1 MPKSA
6 RVFHTSPL
14 SRLRRL
20 ASTSAFSLACFVL
33 GITGILFGV
42 ISVSRPVRK
51 CPDLEPRSVSVVWDH
66 GGGTGGGGT
75 MERRKVMAFVGIQTG
90 FGSFGRR
97 RSIRRTWLPSHRQ
110 GLLRLEEATGLAFR
124 FVVGKTK
131 DKSKMAALQL
141 EVNEYDDFMLLD
153 IEEEYSNLP
162 HKTLAFFK
170 AAFALYDSDFY
181 VKADDDIYLR
191 PDRLSLLLA
200 KDRQNPQTYL
210 GCMKK
215 GPVFTD
221 PKLKC
226 FRMFSNEDVTIGA
239 WMLAMNVNHENVH
252 SLCEPDCTPSS
263 IAVWDIPKCSG
274 REWQEE
280 VTPQISKKTPK
291 IERKRPRVTSSL
303 SRLRLVHI
311 CFNLDK
317 TVAECFVPGKT
328 NIIVGISS
336 TSAHVV
342 HVVGSGQTSPRRSS
356 SFLYPPT
363 SSTVRALSS
372 APHPRRVT
380 PVHFCRGEEIVAR
393 IMASG
398 QQANREEEVSREEEQ
413 AKREAMSLQEIGH
426 YRATAQ
432 QNSIE
437 SIRAAEERYEKAK
450 HAGLATVHHAKE
462 AVDHGLGATGA
473 YTAAKGTEAKDAAAH
488 GARAAAE
495 YTAEKGS
502 EAKDYAAEKARAAAE
517 VAAQKAAAA
526 KDVTIEKGRQG
537 LQVAKDTAAQA
548 AVKSKDVAVSAGETA
563 ADYAKQAAVKAKDVT
578 VSTGETAMEYAKE
591 AAAKTKDVT
600 VYTGQTA
607 ADYVKRAAMKTKDV
621 TAGAGEI
628 AMDYAKQA
636 AGKAKDVTIST
647 GQTTAEYAQQAAAKT
662 KDATLSAAECARETA
677 VGAKD
682 TAAEAT
688 QKTIE
693 EAKETAKAMG
703 QGAME
708 KAEEAKE
715 AAKGR
720 GGRAMGYTSK
730 KAEEAKEAARAM
742 ARKAVEKAQ
751 EAREAAKG
759 TGEGAMRK
767 ARAKAEEAMEAAKR
781 ALEYAALEGGEEEEK
796 TTEEDTAEKASEAKE
811 KRGEKTEEAKR
822 ITEGAKQEAG
832 EGEAKETTA
841 METGDEAKHE
851 KATEPQ
857 KVKAGGGGGEE
868 TQPAKIPAAVIEVTM
883 QEASDTTAAAGEL
896 LETIGVAVTEIAM
909 STADMIIGSEA
920 VVEERD
926 D

>member
-263 IAVWDIPKCSG
+263 IAVWDIPKCSAAKPLRG
-274 REWQEE
+274 GHHPSY
-280 VTPQISKKTPK
+280 T
-291 IERKRPRVTSSL
+291 RPLPPPSVPSPLLLIHDASHQVSPLTFSHDTNRRPLLPFKASHL
-303 SRLRLVHI
+303 SFLLRL
-311 CFNLDK
+311 
-317 TVAECFVPGKT
+317 
-328 NIIVGISS
+328 
-336 TSAHVV
+336 
-342 HVVGSGQTSPRRSS
+342 
-356 SFLYPPT
+356 
-363 SSTVRALSS
+363 
-372 APHPRRVT
+372 
-380 PVHFCRGEEIVAR
+380 VHFCRGEEIVAR

>member
-239 WMLAMNVNHENVH
+239 WMLAMNVNHEDVH

-263 IAVWDIPKCSG
+263 IAVWDIPKCSAAKPLRG
-274 REWQEE
+274 GHHPSY
-280 VTPQISKKTPK
+280 T
-291 IERKRPRVTSSL
+291 RPLPPPYVPSPLLLIHDASHQVSPLTFSHDTNRRPLFPFKASHL
-303 SRLRLVHI
+303 SFLLRL
-311 CFNLDK
+311 
-317 TVAECFVPGKT
+317 
-328 NIIVGISS
+328 
-336 TSAHVV
+336 
-342 HVVGSGQTSPRRSS
+342 
-356 SFLYPPT
+356 
-363 SSTVRALSS
+363 
-372 APHPRRVT
+372 
-380 PVHFCRGEEIVAR
+380 VHFCRGEEIVAR

-621 TAGAGEI
+621 TAGADEI

-781 ALEYAALEGGEEEEK
+781 ALEYAAFEGGEEEEK

-926 D
+926 E